1 MKCSEEK
8 TILVGTHIIYRH
20 GDRSPILSYP
30 ESIVDEFFWPNGF
43 GQLTLRGQLQQI
55 RLGQYFRE
63 RYSELLNS
71 TYVASEVTIRSTDND
86 RTLMSAYS
94 NLLGLYPTSKEKL
107 DLILLEIEQD
117 NKWPEVL
124 PWQPIPVHTVPKSID
139 YLMGVSECPYFFELV
154 EEIRN
159 TEQIQNISRDFRN
172 FFDKLEIW
180 TGTKINDLFDAWLVA
195 DIIIIEALYNKT
207 SSWAN
212 AFVLSQ
218 LRQIADLSL
227 YYVFNSFKTN
237 RIIAGPMIGDIME
250 NIQNLMSSKSNGWKA
265 KIYSAHDATVVAIL
279 SYFQANYIH
288 QPSYGSTLFFDLYHI
303 PENNTYFLQV
313 EYLNSTN
320 SRTPHPIKL
329 LPCSNVMCPIEIL
342 NRWLENRLPSKD
354 MKTEC
359 MPRRSHPSLAS

>member
-139 YLMGVSECPYFFELV
+139 YVCTS
-154 EEIRN
+154 
-159 TEQIQNISRDFRN
+159 D
-172 FFDKLEIW
+172 FFDQSTI
-180 TGTKINDLFDAWLVA
+180 
-195 DIIIIEALYNKT
+195 
-207 SSWAN
+207 
-212 AFVLSQ
+212 
-218 LRQIADLSL
+218 
-227 YYVFNSFKTN
+227 
-237 RIIAGPMIGDIME
+237 
-250 NIQNLMSSKSNGWKA
+250 SK
-265 KIYSAHDATVVAIL
+265 
-279 SYFQANYIH
+279 
-288 QPSYGSTLFFDLYHI
+288 
-303 PENNTYFLQV
+303 
-313 EYLNSTN
+313 
-320 SRTPHPIKL
+320 
-329 LPCSNVMCPIEIL
+329 
-342 NRWLENRLPSKD
+342 
-354 MKTEC
+354 
-359 MPRRSHPSLAS
+359 